1 MENQISDKK
10 WYVVT
15 TYSGYE
21 NKVKEYLER
30 RIESMGLQELIER
43 VIVPEVEEKMP
54 DGKIKM
60 KKIFPGYVL
69 IQMEITDDAW
79 YIVRN
84 TPNVTGFVGSSGG
97 GAKPIPLMDE
107 EVNGILHQMGLNEIN
122 VDYEIGDLV
131 EILSGPFTGNEGIVQ
146 TIDLTKETVEV
157 LINLFGRETPTELA
171 INQVKKI

>member
-1 MENQISDKK
+1 MGANEKQ

-21 NKVKEYLER
+21 NKVQEYLER
-30 RIESMGLQELIER
+30 RVESMGLQEIIER
-43 VIVPEVEEKMP
+43 VIVPEVEEKTV
-54 DGKIKM
+54 DGKIKK

-69 IQMEITDDAW
+69 IQMDITDEAW

-107 EVNGILHQMGLNEIN
+107 EINDILYQMGLNEIS
-122 VDYEIGDLV
+122 VEYAVGDRVAVLT
-131 EILSGPFTGNEGIVQ
+131 GPFEGNEGIVQ
-146 TIDLTKETVEV
+146 NIDLTKESVDV
-157 LINLFGRETPTELA
+157 LISVFGRETPTELA

>member
-1 MENQISDKK
+1 MENQTSDKK

-30 RIESMGLQELIER
+30 RIETMGLQELIER
-43 VIVPEVEEKMP
+43 VIVPEVEEKTP
-54 DGKIKM
+54 EGKIKM

-69 IQMEITDDAW
+69 IQMEITDEAW

-97 GAKPIPLMDE
+97 GAKPIPLMDDE
-107 EVNGILHQMGLNEIN
+107 INGILYQMGLNQIS
-122 VDYEIGDLV
+122 VDYAVGDLV
-131 EILSGPFTGNEGIVQ
+131 KVLNGPFAENEGIVQ
-146 TIDLTKETVEV
+146 DIDTTKETVEV

-171 INQVKKI
+171 INQVKKV

>member
-1 MENQISDKK
+1 MENNLSEKK

-30 RIESMGLQELIER
+30 RVESMGLQELIER
-43 VIVPEVEEKMP
+43 VLVPEVEEKTP
-54 DGKIKM
+54 EGKIKM

-69 IQMEITDDAW
+69 IQMEITDEAW

-107 EVNGILHQMGLNEIN
+107 EINDILYQMGLNEIS
-122 VDYEIGDLV
+122 VDYAVGDLV
-131 EILSGPFTGNEGIVQ
+131 EILNGPFKGNEGVVQ
-146 TIDLTKETVEV
+146 TIDLSKELVEV
-157 LINLFGRETPTELA
+157 LISLFGRETPTELE

>member
-1 MENQISDKK
+1 MENMTDKK

-30 RIESMGLQELIER
+30 RVESMGLQELIER
-43 VIVPEVEEKMP
+43 VLVPEVEEKTP
-54 DGKIKM
+54 EGKIKM

-69 IQMEITDDAW
+69 IQMEITDEAW

-107 EVNGILHQMGLNEIN
+107 EINDILYQMGLNEIS
-122 VDYEIGDLV
+122 VDYAIGDLV
-131 EILSGPFTGNEGIVQ
+131 EILSGPFKGNEGVVQ
-146 TIDLTKETVEV
+146 SIDLSREIVEV
-157 LINLFGRETPTELA
+157 LISLFGRETPTELA
-171 INQVKKI
+171 INQVKKV

>member
-1 MENQISDKK
+1 MENNISEKK

-43 VIVPEVEEKMP
+43 VIVPEVEERTV
-54 DGKIKM
+54 DGKVKM

-69 IQMEITDDAW
+69 IQMEITDEAW

-107 EVNGILHQMGLNEIN
+107 EINGILYQMGLNEISIDFE
-122 VDYEIGDLV
+122 VGDLV
-131 EILSGPFTGNEGIVQ
+131 QVLTGPFAESEGIVQ
-146 TIDLTKETVEV
+146 TIDITKETVEV
-157 LINLFGRETPTELA
+157 LINLFGRETPTEFA
-171 INQVKKI
+171 INQVKKV

>member
-1 MENQISDKK
+1 MENSDKK

-21 NKVKEYLER
+21 NKVQEYLER
-30 RIESMGLQELIER
+30 RVESMGLQELIER
-43 VIVPEVEEKMP
+43 VIVPEVEEKTV
-54 DGKIKM
+54 DGKIKK

-69 IQMEITDDAW
+69 IQMEITDEAW

-107 EVNGILHQMGLNEIN
+107 EVAGILAQMGLNEIK
-122 VDYEIGDLV
+122 VEFEVGDSV
-131 EILSGPFTGNEGIVQ
+131 EILAGPFKDQIGVVKNIDVQ
-146 TIDLTKETVEV
+146 REIVEV
-157 LINLFGRETPTELA
+157 LIDMFGRETPSEIEIT
-171 INQVKKI
+171 QVKKV

>member
-1 MENQISDKK
+1 MENNLSEKK

-30 RIESMGLQELIER
+30 RVESMGLQELIER
-43 VIVPEVEEKMP
+43 VLVPEVEEKTP
-54 DGKIKM
+54 EGKIKM

-69 IQMEITDDAW
+69 IQMEITDEAW

-107 EVNGILHQMGLNEIN
+107 EINDILYQMGLNEIS
-122 VDYEIGDLV
+122 VDYAIGDLV
-131 EILSGPFTGNEGIVQ
+131 EILSGPFQGNEGVVQ
-146 TIDLTKETVEV
+146 SIDLSREIVEV

-171 INQVKKI
+171 INQIKRV

>member
-1 MENQISDKK
+1 MEEKQ

-30 RIESMGLQELIER
+30 RIDSMGLQELIEC
-43 VIVPEVEEKMP
+43 VMVPEVEEVNAE
-54 DGKIKM
+54 GKVKK

-69 IQMEITDDAW
+69 IKMHITDEAW

-97 GAKPIPLMDE
+97 GAKPIPLLPE
-107 EVNGILHQMGLNEIN
+107 EVDDIMNQMKNAQTKVDFAVEDKVLILNEAFK
-122 VDYEIGDLV
+122 DLV
-131 EILSGPFTGNEGIVQ
+131 GVVKA
-146 TIDLTKETVEV
+146 IDLETKKATVVTAMLGRDTEV
-157 LINLFGRETPTELA
+157 DIDFDELR
-171 INQVKKI
+171 KI

>member
-1 MENQISDKK
+1 MEKE

-30 RIESMGLQELIER
+30 RIETMGLQDLIEC
-43 VIVPEVEEKMP
+43 VMVPEVQETNAE
-54 DGKIKM
+54 GKIKM

-69 IQMEITDDAW
+69 IKMGITDEAW

-97 GAKPIPLMDE
+97 GAKPIPLLPE
-107 EVNGILHQMGLNEIN
+107 EVEDIMSQMNDGSVK
-122 VDYEIGDLV
+122 VDYEIGDRVVVLADV
-131 EILSGPFTGNEGIVQ
+131 FKDHEAIVKN
-146 TIDLTKETVEV
+146 IDLENNKVT
-157 LINLFGRETPTELA
+157 IGIDLFGRETDTEVEFDD
-171 INQVKKI
+171 IKKL